1 MRVIITGGTGL
12 IGSAL
17 TKRLTKDGHEV
28 VVLTRNPAKVTDL
41 PSGARAVAWDAT
53 TSKGWE
59 SEIDGAG
66 AVVNL
71 AGESI
76 AGDGFLPSRWSPA
89 RKDRI
94 LNSRVNAGKAV
105 TEAFSRAQN
114 KPSVL
119 IQSSAVGYYGTQDET
134 NQPPLT
140 ESAPAGTDFLADVC
154 VKWEASTAAVEAMG
168 VRRAI
173 IRTGIVLSFE
183 GGTLPLLA
191 LPYQFFGGGP
201 IGSGKQPFPWIHI
214 DDEVAAICHLIET
227 PTANGAFN
235 LSAPGVLT
243 NNEFGKVLGKVI
255 GRPHYLPAPG
265 FAFKLGFGEL
275 ADALLLRGQRAVPER
290 LPTVG
295 YTFHY
300 PDAESALKA
309 LY

>member
-17 TKRLTKDGHEV
+17 TKSLTKDGHEV
-28 VVLTRNPAKVTDL
+28 VILTRSPAQATDL
-41 PSGARAVAWDAT
+41 PTGARAVAWDAQ
-53 TSKGWE
+53 TSGGWE
-59 SEIDGAG
+59 TEMEGAG

-71 AGESI
+71 AGENI
-76 AGDGFLPSRWSPA
+76 AGNGFLPSRWSA
-89 RKDRI
+89 GRKDKI
-94 LNSRVNAGKAV
+94 LNSRLNAGKAV
-105 TEAFSRAQN
+105 TEAFTHAQN
-114 KPSVL
+114 KPPVL
-119 IQSSAVGYYGTQDET
+119 IQSSAVGYYGTQDEN

-140 ESAPAGTDFLADVC
+140 ESAPAGNDFLADVC
-154 VKWEASTAAVEAMG
+154 QRWEASTASVESMG

-191 LPYQFFGGGP
+191 LPYQFFAGGP

-214 DDEVAAICHLIET
+214 DDEVAAIRYLIDT

-235 LSAPGVLT
+235 LSAPEVLT

-265 FAFKLGFGEL
+265 FAFRLGFGEL
-275 ADALLLRGQRAVPER
+275 ADALLLRGQRAVPEA
-290 LPTVG
+290 LQQAG

-300 PDAESALKA
+300 PNAESALRA